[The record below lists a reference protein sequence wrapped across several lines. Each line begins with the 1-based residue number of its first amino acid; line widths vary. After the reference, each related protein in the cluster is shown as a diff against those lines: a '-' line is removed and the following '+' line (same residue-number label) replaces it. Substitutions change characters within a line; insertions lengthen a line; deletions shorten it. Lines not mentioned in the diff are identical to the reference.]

1 MYTAATMLPDPGVRR
16 LGRGEHMMIKKHQ
29 LVVVLAMSAVVGLA
43 ACNPAAPREEQQPVN
58 SPGSTFTKEVS
69 GTLKISG
76 FNPSDEVGQSRA
88 DYAAGQLQGVKIE
101 LDKTN
106 FDAQKFAAQVA
117 SGNVPDLLQMD
128 RSVVATLADKEL
140 IIPLDECYSLH
151 GVTPN
156 QQYYPSTIAD
166 VTYDGKVYAVP
177 QFFQPSALIANKR
190 VLEKAGVSTDQL
202 DTSKPDELVTLA
214 KKLYA
219 EKDGKPS
226 VIGFDPDLPG
236 SAYLW
241 FTAFG
246 GRTNDETGK
255 PTLDDPNNAK
265 AVNWMKQ
272 LMDAQGGYARIK
284 SFKDSMDVFGDKNQY
299 VKDQVAVQSW
309 AQWYVNVLSNTKDD
323 VSLAAVPIKTLEGKP
338 LAMAGGTA
346 FAVAAAAK
354 NKSAACAWAVNATSQ
369 AAWVAAGEARAK
381 TVQEKKSINTG
392 LFTASPAADEA
403 VRSQFVKPSGSS
415 DFDQMIETYY
425 SILPSNATRG
435 ASAVGQQIDQDL
447 SNAVSVALTGEK
459 KPEQALADAQA
470 SSLRAWDQSRAG
482 RG

>member
-1 MYTAATMLPDPGVRR
+1 MLPNRVARR
-16 LGRGEHMMIKKHQ
+16 PERGRLAMIKRRTW
-29 LVVVLAMSAVVGLA
+29 VGVLALSAVVGLA
-43 ACNPAAPREEQQPVN
+43 ACNPAAQREQQT
-58 SPGSTFTKEVS
+58 STSTTPGSTFTKEVS

-88 DYAAGQLQGVKIE
+88 DYAASQLQGVTVQ

-140 IIPLDECYSLH
+140 IIPLDECYSVQ
-151 GVTPN
+151 GVKPD

-190 VLEKAGVSTDQL
+190 VLKQAGVTEDQL
-202 DTSKPDELVTLA
+202 DTSKPDQIVALA

-219 EKDGKPS
+219 EKGGKPT
-226 VIGFDPDLPG
+226 VVGFDPDLPG
-236 SAYLW
+236 SAAMW
-241 FTAFG
+241 FTVFG
-246 GRTNDETGK
+246 GKTNDQAGK
-255 PTLDDPNNAK
+255 PTLDDPNNVK
-265 AVNWMKQ
+265 ALTWMKQ
-272 LMDAQGGYARIK
+272 LMDAQGGYAKIK

-299 VKDQVAVQSW
+299 VKDQVAVQAW
-309 AQWYVNVLSNTKDD
+309 AQWYVNVLSNYKND
-323 VSLAAVPIKTLEGKP
+323 VSLAAVPIKTLDGKP
-338 LAMAGGTA
+338 IAWAGGTA

-354 NKSAACAWAVNATSQ
+354 NKSAACAWAINATSE
-369 AAWVAAGEARAK
+369 AAWNAAGEARAK
-381 TVQEKKSINTG
+381 TVQQKKSINSG
-392 LFTASPAADEA
+392 LFTASPVADES
-403 VRSQFVKPSGSS
+403 VRTKFVKPSGNA

-425 SILPSNATRG
+425 SILPGNVTRG

-459 KPEQALADAQA
+459 APDKALADAQA
-470 SSLRAWDQSRAG
+470 SSLRSWDQSRAG
-482 RG
+482 RR

>member
-1 MYTAATMLPDPGVRR
+1 
-16 LGRGEHMMIKKHQ
+16 MIKKQHW
-29 LVVVLAMSAVVGLA
+29 VGVLALTAMVGLS
-43 ACNPAAPREEQQPVN
+43 ACNPAAQREEEPAT

-88 DYAAGQLQGVKIE
+88 DYAGGQLQGVTIQ

-117 SGNVPDLLQMD
+117 SGNVPDLVQTD

-140 IIPLDECYSLH
+140 IIPLDECYSVH
-151 GVTPN
+151 GVTPD

-190 VLEKAGVSTDQL
+190 VLEKAGVSLDQL
-202 DTSKPDELVTLA
+202 DTSKPDEIVALA
-214 KKLYA
+214 KKLYS
-219 EKDGKPS
+219 EKGGKPS

-246 GRTNDETGK
+246 GRTNDETGR
-255 PTLDDPNNAK
+255 PTLDDPKNLEALT
-265 AVNWMKQ
+265 WMKE
-272 LMDAQGGYARIK
+272 LMDAQGGYAPIK
-284 SFKDSMDVFGDKNQY
+284 SLKDSMDVFGDKNQY
-299 VKDQVAVQSW
+299 VQDQVAVQSW

-323 VSLAAVPIKTLEGKP
+323 VSLAAVPIKTLDGKP
-338 LAMAGGTA
+338 LAMASGTA

-354 NKSAACAWAVNATSQ
+354 NKSAACAWAINATSE

-381 TVQEKKSINTG
+381 TVQQKKSINTG
-392 LFTASPAADEA
+392 LFTASPVADQA
-403 VRSQFVKPSGSS
+403 VRTQFVQPSGNA
-415 DFDQMIETYY
+415 DFDQMIETFYT
-425 SILPSNATRG
+425 ILPDNATRG

-459 KPEQALADAQA
+459 SPQEALADAQA

-482 RG
+482 KR

>member
-1 MYTAATMLPDPGVRR
+1 MVNRR
-16 LGRGEHMMIKKHQ
+16 QAVI
-29 LVVVLAMSAVVGLA
+29 VLAVSAVVGLS
-43 ACNPAAPREEQQPVN
+43 ACNPAAQRDQQQPAN
-58 SPGSTFTKEVS
+58 SSSPGSTFTKEVS

-88 DYAAGQLQGVKIE
+88 DYAAGQLQGVTIT

-117 SGNVPDLLQMD
+117 SGNVPDLVQTD

-140 IIPLDECYSLH
+140 IIPLDECYRVH
-151 GVTPN
+151 GVTPD

-166 VTYDGKVYAVP
+166 VTYDSKVYAIP

-190 VLEKAGVSTDQL
+190 VLEKAGVSADQL
-202 DTSKPDELVTLA
+202 DTSKPDQIVALA
-214 KKLYA
+214 KKLA
-219 EKDGKPS
+219 AQKDGKPT

-236 SAYLW
+236 SAYIW
-241 FTAFG
+241 FTVFG
-246 GRTNDETGK
+246 GKTNDETGK
-255 PTLDDPNNAK
+255 PTLDDPNNVK
-265 AVNWMKQ
+265 SLTWLKQ
-272 LMDAQGGYARIK
+272 LMDAQGGYAKVK

-309 AQWYVNVLSNTKDD
+309 AQWYVNVLSNTKND
-323 VSLAAVPIKTLEGKP
+323 VSLTAVPIKTLEGKP

-354 NKSAACAWAVNATSQ
+354 NKSAACAWAINATSE
-369 AAWVAAGEARAK
+369 AAWNAAGEARAK
-381 TVQEKKSINTG
+381 TVQQKKSINTG
-392 LFTASPAADEA
+392 LFTASPVADQA
-403 VRSQFVKPSGSS
+403 VRTKFVKPSGNA
-415 DFDQMIETYY
+415 DFDQLIETYY
-425 SILPSNATRG
+425 SILPNNVTRG

-447 SNAVSVALTGEK
+447 SNAVSVTLTGEK
-459 KPEQALADAQA
+459 APDKALADAQA

-482 RG
+482 KR

>member
-1 MYTAATMLPDPGVRR
+1 
-16 LGRGEHMMIKKHQ
+16 MIKKQ
-29 LVVVLAMSAVVGLA
+29 RWIGVLALTALVGLS
-43 ACNPAAPREEQQPVN
+43 ACNPAAQREEQPAT
-58 SPGSTFTKEVS
+58 SPGSTFTKEVT

-88 DYAAGQLQGVKIE
+88 DYAAGQLSGVTIQ

-117 SGNVPDLLQMD
+117 SGNVPDLVQMD
-128 RSVVATLADKEL
+128 RSAVATLADKEL
-140 IIPLDECYSLH
+140 IIPLDECYTVH
-151 GVTPN
+151 GVTPG
-156 QQYYPSTIAD
+156 QQYYESTIAD

-177 QFFQPSALIANKR
+177 QFFQPSALITNKR
-190 VLEKAGVSTDQL
+190 VLEKAGVSPDQL
-202 DTSKPDELVTLA
+202 DTSKPDEIVAVA
-214 KKLYA
+214 KKLYQ
-219 EKDGKPS
+219 EKGGKPS

-246 GRTNDETGK
+246 GRTNDETGR
-255 PTLDDPNNAK
+255 PTLDDPKNIEALT
-265 AVNWMKQ
+265 WMKE
-272 LMDAQGGYARIK
+272 LMDAQGGYAPIK

-299 VKDQVAVQSW
+299 VRDQVAVQSW

-354 NKSAACAWAVNATSQ
+354 NKSAACAWAINATSE

-381 TVQEKKSINTG
+381 TVQEKNSINTG
-392 LFTASPAADEA
+392 LFTASPVADQA
-403 VRSQFVKPSGSS
+403 VRTQFVQPSGNA
-415 DFDQMIETYY
+415 DFDQMIETFYT
-425 SILPSNATRG
+425 ILPDNATRG

-447 SNAVSVALTGEK
+447 NNAVSVALTGEK
-459 KPEQALADAQA
+459 TAQEALTDAQA

-482 RG
+482 KR

>member
-1 MYTAATMLPDPGVRR
+1 
-16 LGRGEHMMIKKHQ
+16 MINRHQ
-29 LVVVLAMSAVVGLA
+29 WVGILALLSVVGLS
-43 ACNPAAPREEQQPVN
+43 ACNPAAQRDSEEPGT
-58 SPGSTFTKEVS
+58 SPQSTFTKEVS
-69 GTLKISG
+69 GALKISG
-76 FNPSDEVGQSRA
+76 FDPSDEVGQSREA
-88 DYAAGQLQGVKIE
+88 YAKQQLQGVTIE
-101 LDKTN
+101 LDTTN

-117 SGNVPDLLQMD
+117 SGNVPDLVQMD

-140 IIPLDECYSLH
+140 IIPLDECYQVH
-151 GVTPN
+151 GVTPD

-166 VTYDGKVYAVP
+166 VTYDGKVYAIP

-190 VLEKAGVSTDQL
+190 VLEDAGVSPDQL
-202 DTSKPDELVTLA
+202 DTSKPDEIVALA
-214 KKLYA
+214 KKLYS
-219 EKDGKPS
+219 EKGGKPS

-246 GRTNDETGK
+246 GRTNDESGK
-255 PTLDDPNNAK
+255 PTLDDPNNVK
-265 AVNWMKQ
+265 ALNWMKQ
-272 LMDAQGGYARIK
+272 LMDAQGGYAPIK

-299 VKDQVAVQSW
+299 VQDQVAVQSW

-323 VSLAAVPIKTLEGKP
+323 VSLAAVPIKTSEGKP

-346 FAVAAAAK
+346 FAVPAAAK
-354 NKSAACAWAVNATSQ
+354 NKSAACAWAINATSE
-369 AAWVAAGEARAK
+369 AAWLAAGEARAK

-392 LFTASPAADEA
+392 LFTASPVADEA
-403 VRSQFVKPSGSS
+403 VRTQFVKPSGNS

-425 SILPSNATRG
+425 SILPDNVTRG

-459 KPEQALADAQA
+459 TPEQALADAQA

-482 RG
+482 KR